1 MKILLAGILSVG
13 ATFFCSPMDTMQN
26 VPPGKMVIV
35 NAAEAKWK
43 HDAGDPTGSQTIILR
58 EDPGTQSVELL
69 ARYPAGHVF
78 PPHWH
83 SSNERVLLLEGRLS
97 IQNEKTV
104 EYLDPGGFAYLPAT
118 QPQKM
123 ACVSR
128 TRCSFYV
135 YWDGKLDFHKVEG
148 Q

>member
-1 MKILLAGILSVG
+1 MKILIAGLLSVG
-13 ATFFCSPMDTMQN
+13 ATFFCSPMDTIQN
-26 VPPGKMVIV
+26 VPPGKMVIM
-35 NAAEAKWK
+35 NAVETKWQ
-43 HDAGDPTGSQTIILR
+43 HDAGDPAGSQTIVLR
-58 EDPGTQSVELL
+58 EDPRTQSVELL

-83 SSNERVLLLEGRLS
+83 SANERILLLEGRLS
-97 IQNEKTV
+97 IQNENTA

-148 Q
+148 K